1 MPNYDFR
8 CLTCNIIVE
17 MKERTLPPCP
27 QCSEVMNR
35 VWDAPAIR
43 FKGSGFYSTGG

>member
-8 CLTCNIIVE
+8 CLTCNIIIEQQDRV
-17 MKERTLPPCP
+17 LPPCP
-27 QCSEVMNR
+27 QCGEIMNR
-35 VWDAPAIR
+35 VWDAPAIK